1 MNQTMDDLY
10 TRIQKALMNDRR
22 TKDYG
27 VEVLDNNGVI
37 ILRGV
42 VPSHVARDTV
52 EAVVKEVNGVITV
65 NNEMDVVA
73 NSL

>member
-1 MNQTMDDLY
+1 MNQTMDDLQAK
-10 TRIQKALMNDRR
+10 IQRTLMNDSR

-37 ILRGV
+37 ILRGT
-42 VPSHVARDTV
+42 VPSHDARDTI
-52 EAVVKEVNGVITV
+52 EAVVREVDGVISV

-73 NSL
+73 